1 MLSVKM
7 PRKDVVKLV
16 EVPVPTPAKGEVL
29 VKVKASALCRSDM
42 HVLHRVMFDLCGDS
56 EDYMISPGHEPSGVV
71 EALGEGVT
79 KVKVGDRVAL
89 FLAIGCGHCRHCKEG
104 NIVLCPDLKMISR
117 DRDGAHA
124 DYLTIPEECCLPMP
138 DDMDFVT
145 AALSTDV
152 GGTLYTACK
161 RLGVTKDTSVAIFGV
176 GPMGMGGVIIA
187 SALGAKVIAVDG
199 NPERL
204 ASALENGAQ
213 YAVDCTKEN
222 AVERI
227 RELTGEG
234 CDAAIVCVGAK
245 SAINGALDATRP
257 LGTVGLIGEINEST
271 FSPSLQMMRK
281 LLTMKGCWYFN
292 RNDWQEISDFMTG
305 KTTGTPVPIHRIATR
320 TYRLEEAVEAFE
332 LFDSGKVQK
341 VVFVWG

>member
-176 GPMGMGGVIIA
+176 GPMGMGGHYRKRAGCEGHCGGRKPRAACLRAGKRRTVRSGLHEGKRGRA
-187 SALGAKVIAVDG
+187 HTGAD
-199 NPERL
+199 R
-204 ASALENGAQ
+204 
-213 YAVDCTKEN
+213 
-222 AVERI
+222 
-227 RELTGEG
+227 
-234 CDAAIVCVGAK
+234 
-245 SAINGALDATRP
+245 
-257 LGTVGLIGEINEST
+257 
-271 FSPSLQMMRK
+271 
-281 LLTMKGCWYFN
+281 
-292 RNDWQEISDFMTG
+292 
-305 KTTGTPVPIHRIATR
+305 
-320 TYRLEEAVEAFE
+320 
-332 LFDSGKVQK
+332 
-341 VVFVWG
+341 

>member
-124 DYLTIPEECCLPMP
+124 DYLTIPEE
-138 DDMDFVT
+138 
-145 AALSTDV
+145 
-152 GGTLYTACK
+152 
-161 RLGVTKDTSVAIFGV
+161 
-176 GPMGMGGVIIA
+176 
-187 SALGAKVIAVDG
+187 
-199 NPERL
+199 
-204 ASALENGAQ
+204 
-213 YAVDCTKEN
+213 
-222 AVERI
+222 
-227 RELTGEG
+227 
-234 CDAAIVCVGAK
+234 
-245 SAINGALDATRP
+245 
-257 LGTVGLIGEINEST
+257 
-271 FSPSLQMMRK
+271 
-281 LLTMKGCWYFN
+281 
-292 RNDWQEISDFMTG
+292 
-305 KTTGTPVPIHRIATR
+305 
-320 TYRLEEAVEAFE
+320 
-332 LFDSGKVQK
+332 
-341 VVFVWG
+341 

>member
-1 MLSVKM
+1 M
-7 PRKDVVKLV
+7 
-16 EVPVPTPAKGEVL
+16 
-29 VKVKASALCRSDM
+29 
-42 HVLHRVMFDLCGDS
+42 
-56 EDYMISPGHEPSGVV
+56 
-71 EALGEGVT
+71 
-79 KVKVGDRVAL
+79 
-89 FLAIGCGHCRHCKEG
+89 
-104 NIVLCPDLKMISR
+104 
-117 DRDGAHA
+117 
-124 DYLTIPEECCLPMP
+124 
-138 DDMDFVT
+138 
-145 AALSTDV
+145 
-152 GGTLYTACK
+152 
-161 RLGVTKDTSVAIFGV
+161 TKDTSVAIFGV

-341 VVFVWG
+341 VVFVWD

>member
-1 MLSVKM
+1 
-7 PRKDVVKLV
+7 
-16 EVPVPTPAKGEVL
+16 
-29 VKVKASALCRSDM
+29 
-42 HVLHRVMFDLCGDS
+42 
-56 EDYMISPGHEPSGVV
+56 MISPGHEPSGVV

-341 VVFVWG
+341 VVFVWD